1 MSRYRP
7 CPQCQRVMVL
17 EDHGEL
23 LEAVDVLSFFE
34 YRCRACG
41 HLERSDKGSFQME
54 TTGRLDDSG
63 EIPYRWSESDP
74 PVTRRPVQSDSREPL
89 RAETSPAK

>member
-23 LEAVDVLSFFE
+23 LETVDVLSFFE

-41 HLERSDKGSFQME
+41 HLERSDKGSL
-54 TTGRLDDSG
+54 LDEDEGSTRR
-63 EIPYRWSESDP
+63 PESDP
-74 PVTRRPVQSDSREPL
+74 IPL
-89 RAETSPAK
+89 VAIESPL

>member
-7 CPQCQRVMVL
+7 CPQCQQVMVL

-41 HLERSDKGSFQME
+41 HLDPSDKGFFQME
-54 TTGRLDDSG
+54 TTDRLDDTG
-63 EIPYRWSESDP
+63 EISYRWPESEA

>member
-1 MSRYRP
+1 MSRNRP
-7 CPQCQRVMVL
+7 CPQCQGVMVL
-17 EDHGEL
+17 EDQGEL
-23 LEAVDVLSFFE
+23 LETVDVLSFFE

-54 TTGRLDDSG
+54 TKDGFDDRG
-63 EIPYRWSESDP
+63 AIPYRWSESDP

-89 RAETSPAK
+89 RAETSLAE

>member
-1 MSRYRP
+1 MVISNMNRYRL

-41 HLERSDKGSFQME
+41 HLERSEKGAFRME
-54 TTGRLDDSG
+54 TKNRLDDRGTIPSRGPEWDSG
-63 EIPYRWSESDP
+63 
-74 PVTRRPVQSDSREPL
+74 VTRTPVQSGSREPL
-89 RAETSPAK
+89 

>member
-7 CPQCQRVMVL
+7 CPQCRRVMVL

-41 HLERSDKGSFQME
+41 HLERSDKGLFQME
-54 TTGRLDDSG
+54 TEDGLVDSG
-63 EIPYRWSESDP
+63 QIPNRWSERDP
-74 PVTRRPVQSDSREPL
+74 RVTRRPAQSDSREPL
-89 RAETSPAK
+89 RAETSPGK